1 MVGGA
6 WAGRE
11 LLSPGGR
18 VRPTAEDVREL
29 ALVMLG
35 PAVRDARVLDLFAGT
50 GALGIEALSRG
61 ARSCDFVENGAAAL
75 HALKGNVAAL
85 RLRDR
90 TRVFTRDAIP
100 FAARLAPGAYDIAFA
115 DPPYGSGKLDR
126 IVAQWRAV
134 PFSGLLLL
142 EHDPDHVIPVRGER
156 RRIRDSA
163 LTLLRADPGG
173 GTPAGAG

>member
-1 MVGGA
+1 
-6 WAGRE
+6 
-11 LLSPGGR
+11 
-18 VRPTAEDVREL
+18 
-29 ALVMLG
+29 
-35 PAVRDARVLDLFAGT
+35 VRDARVLDLFAGT

-100 FAARLAPGAYDIAFA
+100 FAARLSARAYDIAFA

-126 IVAQWRAV
+126 IIAQWRAV
-134 PFSGLLLL
+134 PFSTLLLL

-156 RRIRDSA
+156 RRVRDSA
-163 LTLLRADPGG
+163 LTLLRAEPEPGV
-173 GTPAGAG
+173 PPGAG